1 MVSHLRKMGTLSAAP
16 AKSATR
22 PFTLSPLFP
31 LFTTAVQNEKAEMG
45 VETPQ
50 RDIALRVHFAKV
62 ELRRA

>member
-1 MVSHLRKMGTLSAAP
+1 
-16 AKSATR
+16 
-22 PFTLSPLFP
+22 LFP